1 MKKIDAHLHI
11 HLNGLEANK
20 LIKYL
25 DSNNIEAC
33 WVLTWEEDIPQ
44 QAKTYKHL
52 SIEPILELYNKHPD
66 RIIPF
71 YAPPPSDTPDTLDDI
86 FSEYLKK
93 GIRGCGELK
102 VSHLWEDALI
112 ESYLSVLQ
120 KFNLPLLFH
129 MEAPRF
135 FIPPQE
141 IIGSKVENAYIK
153 AVKNILNFLP
163 QKILQKY
170 SAFFNRNFNKTFF
183 KGYLYDFMG
192 LEKMLTKYPS
202 QIFIAHGPHFWN
214 NISTNVKT
222 RNRYSKGKIKK
233 FGVIDKLLGKYPNLY
248 CDISGGSGINAL
260 SRDLNASEVFLNKHH
275 KKILFGTDN
284 YKNFQHE
291 QLINSLKLSQEI
303 KKYIFYKNAQNI
315 LPSIK

>member
-11 HLNGLEANK
+11 NLNGLTPDK

-33 WVLTWEEDIPQ
+33 WVLTWEEDNPQ
-44 QAKTYKHL
+44 IAKNYKHL
-52 SIEPILELYNKHPD
+52 SIEQILDLYDKHPD

-71 YAPPPSDTPDTLDDI
+71 YAPPPSENPGKLDDI
-86 FSEYLKK
+86 FTEYIKK

-102 VSHLWEDALI
+102 VSHLWQDTI
-112 ESYLSVLQ
+112 IDSYLSVLQ

-135 FIPPQE
+135 FIPPQD
-141 IIGSKVENAYIK
+141 IIASKAENATIK

-170 SAFFNRNFNKTFF
+170 SEFFNRNFNKTFF

-192 LEKMLTKYPS
+192 LEKMLVSYPN

-214 NISTNVKT
+214 NISANIKT
-222 RNRYSKGKIKK
+222 RNRYSKGRIRK
-233 FGVIDKLLGKYPNLY
+233 FGVIDRLLEEYPNLY
-248 CDISGGSGINAL
+248 CDISGGSGFNAL
-260 SRDLNASEVFLNKHH
+260 SRDFDGAAYFLNKHH
-275 KKILFGTDN
+275 QKILFGTDN
-284 YKNFQHE
+284 YSGLQHE
-291 QLINSLKLSQEI
+291 KLLSSINLPLE
-303 KKYIFYKNAQNI
+303 KKKNIYYKNAEKI
-315 LPSIK
+315 LH